1 MTDEPDQA
9 LLTTLTTE
17 HFTLQGARSQT
28 VSEST
33 GRAALYL
40 GAVSS
45 ALISLGFVA
54 QASGSGTL
62 FRIFTLVVLPT
73 VYALGVFTFVRL
85 VELSVEDIF
94 YGRAINRIR
103 HFYLEQAGEG
113 ARYFLLTG
121 HDDAL
126 GVLRNM
132 GITVTRWQLYFT
144 ISSAVAVVNGVVG
157 GTAVGFAVGI
167 AFGPPLGA
175 SVGAGATVAVAS
187 VAVHMRA
194 DRARHERGV
203 AADPLFPS
211 PAATSREPPGQ

>member
-1 MTDEPDQA
+1 MADERDQA

-33 GRAALYL
+33 GRSALYL

-54 QASGSGTL
+54 QASGDSDL
-62 FRIFTLVVLPT
+62 FRVFTLVVLPT
-73 VYALGVFTFVRL
+73 LYALGVFTFVRL

-103 HFYLEQAGEG
+103 HYYLEHARES
-113 ARYFLLTG
+113 ARYFALSG
-121 HDDAL
+121 NDDAA

-144 ISSAVAVVNGVVG
+144 ASSAIAVVNSVVG
-157 GTAVGFAVGI
+157 GTAVGFAVGV
-167 AFGPPLGA
+167 AFDPPLGA
-175 SVGAGATVAVAS
+175 SVGAGAVVALVS
-187 VAVHMRA
+187 FLLHMRV

-203 AADPLFPS
+203 RVEPLFPS
-211 PAATSREPPGQ
+211 TAESTG